1 MVIRDKEGHYIKI
14 KGSMQEENITIV
26 NIYAPI
32 TGTLPYIM
40 QLLTATKG
48 ESNNNTIIVNFNT
61 PLTAMGRLSRKKK
74 CNAMPA
80 LNNALDQINL
90 KDL

>member
-48 ESNNNTIIVNFNT
+48 EIDNNIIILEDLPQWT
-61 PLTAMGRLSRKKK
+61 DHQDRKSTMKHR
-74 CNAMPA
+74 P
-80 LNNALDQINL
+80 
-90 KDL
+90 